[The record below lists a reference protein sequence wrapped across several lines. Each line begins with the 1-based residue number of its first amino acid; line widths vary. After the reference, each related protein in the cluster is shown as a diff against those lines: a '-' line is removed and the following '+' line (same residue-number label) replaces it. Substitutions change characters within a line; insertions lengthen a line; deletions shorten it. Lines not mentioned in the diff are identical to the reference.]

1 MRLVT
6 AYADPGITEIHVI
19 SVVGVALDFV
29 VVCARELVR
38 ELSPLTMYAFGG
50 KRARTVKKV
59 NRLEGRPRTLDP

>member
-1 MRLVT
+1 
-6 AYADPGITEIHVI
+6 VI